1 MGYLTE
7 DQELMLDSVKEFIET
22 DLRPRVQTE
31 LERDV
36 FPFDVYDKMKELG
49 LHNLMLPVEYGGA
62 GEGMTTQVAIVKEIA
77 KENLT
82 MALLGTSGVVASLLV
97 RLGTDEQ
104 KALFLP
110 DLVRNPGGFAFTEPV
125 AGSDISGIQTTAVKD
140 GDEWVINGQKTFI
153 TGINQCDWFL
163 IAARTNETGEGG
175 ISTFLVGK
183 DMPGFK
189 IGSIF
194 RKLGIHASDTG
205 ELFFE
210 DLRVPAVNMIG
221 RENKG
226 MHSALGL
233 LDEAR
238 LSVGAAAI
246 GVAEAALAKAAE
258 YVKDR
263 IAFGRPLATKQGLQ
277 WYAAEMYTK
286 ISAANALM
294 YDAARKF
301 DEGKPV
307 TVEAA
312 MLKLYGAKVA
322 QEVTDLAVNMCGGY
336 GLMADFG
343 MERLYRDAKVCS
355 IIEGT
360 DEVMKMV
367 VSRAALS

>member
-1 MGYLTE
+1 MGYLNE
-7 DQELMLDSVKEFIET
+7 DQELMLDSVKELVENE
-22 DLRPRVQTE
+22 LRPRVQTE
-31 LERDV
+31 LEKDV
-36 FPFDVYDKMKELG
+36 FPFDVYDKMKDMG
-49 LHNLMLPVEYGGA
+49 LHNLMLPTEYGGA
-62 GEGMTTQVAIVKEIA
+62 GEGMVAQVAIVKEIA

-82 MALLGTSGVVASLLV
+82 MALLGVNGVVASLIV
-97 RLGTDEQ
+97 RMGTDEQ
-104 KALFLP
+104 KEKFLP
-110 DLVRNPGGFAFTEPV
+110 DLVANPGGFAFTEPV
-125 AGSDISGIQTTAVKD
+125 AGSDIGGIQTTAVKD

-163 IAARTNETGEGG
+163 IAARTNETGDGG
-175 ISTFLVGK
+175 ISTFLVNK
-183 DMPGFK
+183 NMPGFK
-189 IGSIF
+189 VGSIF

-210 DLRVPAVNMIG
+210 DLRVPAMNMIG
-221 RENKG
+221 KENKG
-226 MHSALGL
+226 MHAALGL

-238 LSVGAAAI
+238 ISVGAAAI
-246 GVAEAALAKAAE
+246 GVAEAALEKAAE
-258 YVKDR
+258 YVKER
-263 IAFGRPLATKQGLQ
+263 IAFGKPLAAKQGLQ

-294 YDAARKF
+294 YDTARKF
-301 DEGKPV
+301 DEGKNV

-312 MLKLYGAKVA
+312 ELKLFGAKVA

-343 MERLYRDAKVCS
+343 VERLYRDAKVCS

-367 VSRAALS
+367 ISRAALA

>member
-1 MGYLTE
+1 
-7 DQELMLDSVKEFIET
+7 
-22 DLRPRVQTE
+22 
-31 LERDV
+31 
-36 FPFDVYDKMKELG
+36 
-49 LHNLMLPVEYGGA
+49 
-62 GEGMTTQVAIVKEIA
+62 
-77 KENLT
+77 
-82 MALLGTSGVVASLLV
+82 
-97 RLGTDEQ
+97 
-104 KALFLP
+104 
-110 DLVRNPGGFAFTEPV
+110 
-125 AGSDISGIQTTAVKD
+125 
-140 GDEWVINGQKTFI
+140 
-153 TGINQCDWFL
+153 
-163 IAARTNETGEGG
+163 
-175 ISTFLVGK
+175 
-183 DMPGFK
+183 MPGFK